1 MNAKIKLQTLE
12 KNLKIWAPLL
22 TITYF
27 GLTSWS
33 FLQQRQLIQYQFR
46 YLFIMLAV
54 ASIFGLIRIFKLFRS
69 NLALT
74 TLVLIPTALL
84 FCLSSTLLLWFPR
97 LLTKEQLGNKTY
109 YMLAEP
115 ELFDAHTILHL
126 YQCERMFI
134 CQKTSFTQRD
144 PSQKDFHII
153 GGASNDE
160 VNIVATFLNGKEL
173 MVYTHGRSSR
183 YYVDF
188 GELNSKIYYLARED
202 DDSKNQTSKYSIVRC
217 DANNRSCEN
226 TPFHYQTEEFSPIIV
241 LEIDEFV
248 NELRVLNLKGEKDIL
263 IYVYGDNPFC
273 YVEGCEV
280 RP

>member
-84 FCLSSTLLLWFPR
+84 FCLRECFLKSICSQFQHTTNAGDIDDR
-97 LLTKEQLGNKTY
+97 LAG
-109 YMLAEP
+109 
-115 ELFDAHTILHL
+115 
-126 YQCERMFI
+126 
-134 CQKTSFTQRD
+134 RD
-144 PSQKDFHII
+144 S
-153 GGASNDE
+153 
-160 VNIVATFLNGKEL
+160 
-173 MVYTHGRSSR
+173 
-183 YYVDF
+183 
-188 GELNSKIYYLARED
+188 
-202 DDSKNQTSKYSIVRC
+202 
-217 DANNRSCEN
+217 
-226 TPFHYQTEEFSPIIV
+226 V
-241 LEIDEFV
+241 LEITRQAAITSQPAKRALHNPAMRQNFKA
-248 NELRVLNLKGEKDIL
+248 LGL
-263 IYVYGDNPFC
+263 I
-273 YVEGCEV
+273 
-280 RP
+280 